1 MQDKNN
7 KSESLCIK
15 KVLSQCYSNLL
26 NVQKLKEW
34 TCCNI
39 AHQQL
44 MEESTIDMK
53 NISVNL
59 VFNFYFS
66 YCFRYLYDYKITG
79 KFNER
84 TNRNV

>member
-1 MQDKNN
+1 MRYVKKKYDIYNIKKRSSNKFIIHRLQDKNN

-44 MEESTIDMK
+44 MEENTIDMK

-59 VFNFYFS
+59 VFNF
-66 YCFRYLYDYKITG
+66 
-79 KFNER
+79 
-84 TNRNV
+84 